1 MHHGPPG
8 TRDRL
13 RGRHIVVMSRCSWT
27 LFNFRSS
34 LIGALRTAGASVLAL
49 GAAGGGFD
57 ARLRAA
63 GIEFRHVPISR
74 RSLNPL
80 ADALLFISLL
90 TTFRRVRPA
99 LVHAFTIKPA
109 VFGTL
114 AAAAAGVP
122 VRVVTI
128 TGLGHAFISGSTL
141 LRRVV
146 IALYRLALPRAQ
158 RVFFQNAD
166 DRALFISLGL
176 VAAERSELV
185 AGSGVDLKHFAVAT
199 LPYQAG
205 AAPSFLMIARLLK
218 EKGVRE
224 YLQAASTV
232 KAEHP
237 EVTFRLLG
245 GVDPRNPSALQPD
258 EVAALRAS
266 AAVEWVDEVADVRPY
281 IAAADI
287 VVLPSYR
294 EGLPRTLLEASAM
307 GRALIATDVEGC
319 REVVLDSRNGYLV
332 PAGDAQALA
341 AAMRR
346 MIQNPS
352 AIAAMGANARAQAEA
367 RFDERQVLSRTLA
380 AYEELLASGAA
391 QVE

>member
-1 MHHGPPG
+1 
-8 TRDRL
+8 
-13 RGRHIVVMSRCSWT
+13 
-27 LFNFRSS
+27 
-34 LIGALRTAGASVLAL
+34 
-49 GAAGGGFD
+49 
-57 ARLRAA
+57 
-63 GIEFRHVPISR
+63 
-74 RSLNPL
+74 
-80 ADALLFISLL
+80 
-90 TTFRRVRPA
+90 
-99 LVHAFTIKPA
+99 
-109 VFGTL
+109 
-114 AAAAAGVP
+114 
-122 VRVVTI
+122 
-128 TGLGHAFISGSTL
+128 
-141 LRRVV
+141 
-146 IALYRLALPRAQ
+146 
-158 RVFFQNAD
+158 
-166 DRALFISLGL
+166 
-176 VAAERSELV
+176 
-185 AGSGVDLKHFAVAT
+185 
-199 LPYQAG
+199 
-205 AAPSFLMIARLLK
+205 
-218 EKGVRE
+218 
-224 YLQAASTV
+224 
-232 KAEHP
+232 
-237 EVTFRLLG
+237 VTFRLLG

-319 REVVLDSRNGYLV
+319 REVVADSRNGYLV

>member
-1 MHHGPPG
+1 MHDGPLR
-8 TRDRL
+8 TTDRL

-27 LFNFRSS
+27 LFNFRRS
-34 LIGALRTAGASVLAL
+34 LVGALHTAGASVLAL
-49 GAAGGGFD
+49 GAAGDGFD
-57 ARLRAA
+57 AQLRAA
-63 GIEFRHVPISR
+63 GIEFQHIPVSR

-80 ADALLFISLL
+80 GDALLFVSLVA
-90 TTFRRVRPA
+90 TFRRVRPT

-146 IALYRLALPRAQ
+146 IALYRLALRRAH

-166 DRALFISLGL
+166 DRALFIGLGL
-176 VAAERSELV
+176 VPAERSELI
-185 AGSGVDLKHFAVAT
+185 AGSGVDLEHFAVAP
-199 LPYQAG
+199 LPYRAG
-205 AAPSFLMIARLLK
+205 TAPSFLMIARLLK

-224 YLQAASTV
+224 YLQAASAL
-232 KAEHP
+232 KAAHP
-237 EVTFRLLG
+237 QATFRLLG
-245 GVDPRNPSALQPD
+245 GVDPRNPSALSPD

-266 AAVEWVDEVADVRPY
+266 TSVEWIDEVADVRPY
-281 IAAADI
+281 IRAADV

-319 REVVLDSRNGYLV
+319 REVVVDSQNGYVV

-341 AAMRR
+341 GAMGR
-346 MIQNPS
+346 MIEDPA
-352 AIAAMGANARAQAEA
+352 AIATMGANARVRAGA

-380 AYEELLASGAA
+380 AYEELLGCRAA
-391 QVE
+391 KVE